1 MFIKPCI
8 VMTELRELL
17 EALKIANQS
26 DIIVAALGESAEMSG
41 EVAAEQ
47 AIPFRK
53 LKRITEL
60 LKTGKP
66 VVLVLFTGRPLVLV
80 QENESC
86 SAEYLVCR
94 SEAGSAIMTFCLGEN
109 PETDCYFSQCRSGT
123 YLLQPKEYWKTL
135 LNEEGNLK
143 IQIQLYR

>member
-1 MFIKPCI
+1 
-8 VMTELRELL
+8 L

-41 EVAAEQ
+41 RSSSRTKLS
-47 AIPFRK
+47 IRK

-80 QENESC
+80 QENE
-86 SAEYLVCR
+86 AV
-94 SEAGSAIMTFCLGEN
+94 
-109 PETDCYFSQCRSGT
+109 
-123 YLLQPKEYWKTL
+123 
-135 LNEEGNLK
+135 
-143 IQIQLYR
+143 QLF